1 MTKAGQPGSAY
12 SHLINNVL
20 ECGIFHSDKRVA
32 VRYYVGAYASS
43 PNTSGWD
50 PALESAYYA
59 KLKTLNHVRGLEHP
73 FVGQLHAHDDQ
84 WFLSNIDPDWDFVFT
99 CVPGIMNA
107 LANNP
112 LFGIASDDAQG
123 RKEALAFMQ
132 KACLAIA
139 QLKQHLGRNAVQAIQ
154 VQTAPSRSRASS
166 SAESLQASLETM
178 LSWDWQGT
186 QIVIEHCDA
195 LVPEHPPAKG
205 FLSLEDEIK
214 VLTALNRQQS
224 MPLGFVINWGRSVLE
239 TRSTQ
244 GAIEHINQVRAQG
257 LLSGVM
263 FSGVSDLENEFGL
276 WRDSHM
282 PPAKGN
288 SGSIGAEHSLMTEQE
303 MHKCLAAADAH
314 ALAIV
319 GIKLGI
325 RPTDCPIDKRLAYNR
340 DALAILERYFA

>member
-1 MTKAGQPGSAY
+1 
-12 SHLINNVL
+12 
-20 ECGIFHSDKRVA
+20 

-50 PALESAYYA
+50 PALEKSYYA
-59 KLKTLNHVRGLEHP
+59 QLKTLNNVRGLEHP
-73 FVGQLHAHDDQ
+73 FLGPLHAHDDE
-84 WFLSNIDPDWDFVFT
+84 WFLANIDPSWDFVFT

-112 LFGIASDDAQG
+112 HFGIASDDAKG
-123 RKEALAFMQ
+123 REEALAFMQ

-139 QLKQHLGRNAVQAIQ
+139 KLNQHLGRKAVQAIQ
-154 VQTAPSRSRASS
+154 VQTAPNRSRASS
-166 SAESLQASLETM
+166 SAKSLQASLETM

-214 VLTALNRQQS
+214 VLSAINSQQS
-224 MPLGFVINWGRSVLE
+224 QPLGIVINWGRSVLE

-244 GAIEHINQVRAQG
+244 GAIEHIKQVSAQG
-257 LLSGVM
+257 LLSGIM
-263 FSGVSDLENEFGL
+263 FSGVSDRENPFGL

-282 PPAKGN
+282 PPAKAN
-288 SGSIGAEHSLMTEQE
+288 KDSVGAEHSLMTEQD
-303 MHKCLAAADAH
+303 MHNCLAVADAH

-325 RPTDCPIDKRLAYNR
+325 RPVDCPLDKRLAYNR
-340 DALAILERYFA
+340 DALAILDRYFT